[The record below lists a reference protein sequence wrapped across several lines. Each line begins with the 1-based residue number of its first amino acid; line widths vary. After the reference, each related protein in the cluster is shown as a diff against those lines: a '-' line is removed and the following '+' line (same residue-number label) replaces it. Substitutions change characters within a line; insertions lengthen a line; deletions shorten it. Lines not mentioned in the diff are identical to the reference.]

1 MLNTVK
7 QLTFKCQKFQFCLNQ
22 LHVLKHEG
30 NIQIVE
36 QNILLALVNHS
47 SSKEMVIIIVYST
60 QFYGI

>member
-1 MLNTVK
+1 
-7 QLTFKCQKFQFCLNQ
+7 
-22 LHVLKHEG
+22 VLKHEG